1 MKRKY
6 LFLLVLFFLPLILL
20 CQDLETS
27 LPTEFLQDYKITFF
41 EPKDLSRDVF
51 LVSVK
56 TTKPSVFINELKEK
70 KWAIRLEVTK
80 IKKRKPELIES
91 KQVTIYTDILTH
103 FIRQNLDNPNQVMF
117 EVEVYSKLEKTEA
130 NVHLI
135 RVDRKEEI
143 IDSYTTNIPERFSDP
158 EKQPLISSI
167 RPAAG
172 KKGDT
177 ITVIGSNFG
186 TYIDNILV
194 YFGENTE
201 EEGFIELFE
210 RKPLSLSA
218 PDEEK
223 KQELRFHIPTR
234 IKFQNQ
240 FAYRKKLYFKI
251 IVGGRPTGLHEI
263 IVLSDNWKLWISLFS
278 LLMLFLLYLG
288 LAYILKKFNFWNMI
302 LIDKTTNTYSLSRF
316 QAMLWTVVL
325 LGGYFYIAISN
336 GLLLGNGTIPDFNP
350 SLIGL
355 LSISYIGMIG
365 ASGVGNKKPKNEIIE
380 TPPSLSNLFTS
391 GGSIDIAR
399 LQLFGFTIVGV
410 IIYLYNLIT
419 TNPLNGL
426 PDIPTTLLGLMGV
439 SQTGYLGGK
448 VIGDKTV
455 VNMVKPFYV
464 PAKQEGVS
472 IQLIG
477 AGFIKN
483 TKILID
489 EITEPIET
497 NFVSSTI
504 LKVEFPPLYTLGK
517 KNLTILPND
526 STSIQIENCFEVIA
540 IEPNEVPANAGCV
553 ISVSILGLDDNF
565 KLTVYGDSEE
575 EYECVSIKNTNF
587 GVEVELPPML
597 TGWKWFSFLNEQT
610 NKTIEIANAI
620 HVYPIDDSFIDSDVE
635 PPEGWEDEQD
645 MPSSEESGGET
656 ISFDVKTPETETK
669 TSSRKKKPFNVT
681 EFTINP

>member
-27 LPTEFLQDYKITFF
+27 LPTEVLQDYKITFF

-103 FIRQNLDNPNQVMF
+103 FIRQNLDDPNQVMF

-186 TYIDNILV
+186 TDIDNILV

-251 IVGGRPTGLHEI
+251 TVGGRPTGLHEI
-263 IVLSDNWKLWISLFS
+263 IVLSDNWKLWIGLFS

-477 AGFIKN
+477 AGFVKN
-483 TKILID
+483 SKILID
-489 EITEPIET
+489 EISEPLET
-497 NFVSSTI
+497 TFVSSTI
-504 LKVEFPPLYTLGK
+504 LKVELPPLYTLGK